1 MSWLI
6 TTKDSDSHERISLK
20 TFAWSSLGISRGER
34 ISGNTKC
41 AVLKDLVTNKLLVA
55 KAEIDSVIVE
65 DNQVDQE
72 LNSRMALIINQIG
85 SEEEIE
91 KYYNKTIAEFKR
103 ELFDDIKEQLVMR
116 KMRQE
121 ILGDI
126 EVSPEEVKEFYATIP
141 RDSLPYFSTQ
151 VKVSQIVKIPEI
163 GREQKNKTRE
173 ELLKIRERILNGESF
188 EILATLYSQD
198 PGSAQNGGNLGFV
211 GRGAFQPEFEAEVF
225 KLKPGEISMPIETEF
240 GYHLIELIEK
250 RGNLFN
256 SRHIL
261 LQPEFSSNDIKKTIN
276 FLDSLKNIAYSD
288 SVTFEELARKHSDLV
303 NFAFV
308 ATTPIVVFSNGLTL
322 GMLNCPSL
330 ILFGYSPKSI
340 SPLALTAIR
349 QETIKSPSRSVA
361 PPSPPSS
368 ENSLPLH
375 FDTVAPVPAPTR
387 PNGAI
392 EDATE
397 AASFPSWC
405 PGRTVEE
412 PLPRSNNESP
422 TTIGTF
428 PADVL
433 NPIFASSRNS
443 ITPEQADNPK
453 ADPPDKTTALI

>member
-1 MSWLI
+1 MKFIRVTIILLFNIFSIVQLQSQNNQSGVVVDEI
-6 TTKDSDSHERISLK
+6 IGRIDDYIVLRSELES
-20 TFAWSSLGISRGER
+20 TYLEILSRGER

-151 VKVSQIVKIPEI
+151 VKVSQIVKIPEV

-288 SVTFEELARKHSDLV
+288 SVTFEELARKHSDDK
-303 NFAFV
+303 F
-308 ATTPIVVFSNGLTL
+308 TS
-322 GMLNCPSL
+322 S
-330 ILFGYSPKSI
+330 FGGYFTD
-340 SPLALTAIR
+340 AMGG
-349 QETIKSPSRSVA
+349 
-361 PPSPPSS
+361 
-368 ENSLPLH
+368 ENVL
-375 FDTVAPVPAPTR
+375 
-387 PNGAI
+387 
-392 EDATE
+392 
-397 AASFPSWC
+397 
-405 PGRTVEE
+405 VEE
-412 PLPRSNNESP
+412 LDPVIFFTIDTMKVNQISIPFESR
-422 TTIGTF
+422 TDDGKIAYKLIYF
-428 PADVL
+428 KKK
-433 NPIFASSRNS
+433 I
-443 ITPEQADNPK
+443 
-453 ADPPDKTTALI
+453 PPH